1 MESEASS
8 WAQELAGRLWMLQT
22 SFADDPPAARQEYL
36 VEEIERSLKEVTE
49 SKRAEYLVALAHRF
63 PGPERF
69 EVVPDDQTP
78 TQVEPAKKTA
88 EELAEELLGRAVE
101 LSKERRAY
109 LAERF
114 QEVGLAAVPSH
125 GLNLPPE
132 LRGKLGLTPDQ
143 PLDEERLNKLF
154 AALLEMV
161 VILDNLIWNL
171 WKTIAPKSVVRRD
184 SGDGFRRTV
193 GHYVAGDREVATL
206 QVTQM
211 LEKTRQLL
219 ASLLSA
225 IGPTGETY
233 ARHHL
238 ETFAPEKIRAAIEAG
253 ASGFLSNVEQK
264 CWRRYVALAS
274 ELNGPAI
281 EKQIVDAIVG
291 YTEEVVLGRK
301 PGGAEPARSARP

>member
-1 MESEASS
+1 MQSEASS
-8 WAQELAGRLWMLQT
+8 WAQEVAGRLWMLQT

-36 VEEIERSLKEVTE
+36 VEEIERSLKEVTD
-49 SKRAEYLVALAHRF
+49 SRRAEYLDALAARF
-63 PGPERF
+63 PGPERID
-69 EVVPDDQTP
+69 VALSCQTP
-78 TQVEPAKKTA
+78 PPVEPVKKTA
-88 EELAEELLGRAVE
+88 EELAEELLSRATE
-101 LSKERRAY
+101 LTKERKAQ
-109 LAERF
+109 LTERF
-114 QEVGLAAVPSH
+114 QAVGLAAVPSG

-211 LEKTRQLL
+211 LEKTRHLL
-219 ASLLSA
+219 AGLLSA

-238 ETFAPEKIRAAIEAG
+238 ETFAPEKIRAAVEAG
-253 ASGFLSNVEQK
+253 SSGFLSNVDQK
-264 CWRRYVALAS
+264 CWRRYMALAS
-274 ELNGPAI
+274 ELNGPAV
-281 EKQIVDAIVG
+281 EKQIVDAIVS
-291 YTEEVVLGRK
+291 YTEEMILGRK
-301 PGGAEPARSARP
+301 PGGVEPSRSARP

>member
-1 MESEASS
+1 MQSEASS
-8 WAQELAGRLWMLQT
+8 WAQEVAARLWMLQT

-36 VEEIERSLKEVTE
+36 VEEIERSLKEVAD
-49 SKRAEYLVALAHRF
+49 SKRAEYLDALACRF
-63 PGPERF
+63 PGPERID
-69 EVVPDDQTP
+69 VPP
-78 TQVEPAKKTA
+78 SGPMPAPVEPVKQTA
-88 EELAEELLGRAVE
+88 EELAEELLVRAAE
-101 LSKERRAY
+101 LTKERKAL

-114 QEVGLAAVPSH
+114 QAIGLTLPPIH

-143 PLDEERLNKLF
+143 PMDEERLNKLF

-193 GHYVAGDREVATL
+193 GHYVTGDREVATL

-219 ASLLSA
+219 AGLLSA

-238 ETFAPEKIRAAIEAG
+238 ETFAPEKIRAAVEVAS
-253 ASGFLSNVEQK
+253 SGFLSNVEQK

-274 ELNGPAI
+274 ELNGPAV
-281 EKQIVDAIVG
+281 EKQIVDAIVS
-291 YTEEVVLGRK
+291 YTEQIVLGRK
-301 PGGAEPARSARP
+301 PGGAEPSRSARP

>member
-1 MESEASS
+1 MHSEASS
-8 WAQELAGRLWMLQT
+8 WAQEVARRLWMLQT

-36 VEEIERSLKEVTE
+36 VEEIERSLKEVAD
-49 SKRAEYLVALAHRF
+49 SARAEYLDALAHRF
-63 PGPERF
+63 PGPELID
-69 EVVPDDQTP
+69 VPP
-78 TQVEPAKKTA
+78 SGPAPAPIEPVKKTA
-88 EELAEELLGRAVE
+88 EELAEELLDRAAE
-101 LSKERRAY
+101 LTKERKPK

-114 QEVGLAAVPSH
+114 QAVGLGAVPSR

-154 AALLEMV
+154 AAVLEMV

-219 ASLLSA
+219 AGLLSA
-225 IGPTGETY
+225 IGPMGETY
-233 ARHHL
+233 ARRHL
-238 ETFAPEKIRAAIEAG
+238 ETFAPEKIRATIEAG
-253 ASGFLSNVEQK
+253 SPGFLSNVEQK
-264 CWRRYVALAS
+264 CWRRYVALAN
-274 ELNGPAI
+274 EVNGPAV
-281 EKQIVDAIVG
+281 EKQIVDAIVS
-291 YTEEVVLGRK
+291 YTEEIVLGRK
-301 PGGAEPARSARP
+301 PGGAEPFRAARP